1 MWCWKVL
8 LQLEL
13 PKPDKQSIMEDSVVV
28 GMDLNVSNFLVDS
41 EGREIQNLKT
51 ILTRKDLKTMLV
63 SKFVEVELRN
73 TTRSCSNLGC
83 GNEVDKEL
91 LSRVYECRECGL
103 EIDRDLNA
111 ATNIVSRGYIGRA
124 CLKSEPL
131 YTLASAGTSYVPV
144 S

>member
-51 ILTRKDLKTMLV
+51 MLARKYEG
-63 SKFVEVELRN
+63 VEK
-73 TTRSCSNLGC
+73 GQ
-83 GNEVDKEL
+83 KK
-91 LSRVYECRECGL
+91 LSRKVG
-103 EIDRDLNA
+103 
-111 ATNIVSRGYIGRA
+111 G
-124 CLKSEPL
+124 K
-131 YTLASAGTSYVPV
+131 
-144 S
+144 